1 MIESEVANSILV
13 PQDPLRGVA
22 APPTRLTEREALL
35 LFESD
40 DLGALSAVAT
50 RERDRRQG
58 DRAYYVVNR
67 HINYSNI
74 CILECAFCAFGK
86 RRRDPGAYEL
96 TVDEIAERAAA
107 AHEHGASEIHMVGG
121 LHPTWKFDFYLEILR
136 AIRAAAPRAAI
147 KAFTAIEILH
157 LGWIGKR
164 SLEATLSELQSAGLG
179 CLTGGGAEI
188 FAPAV
193 RNQICRGKESA
204 DEWLHVHRT
213 AHRHGIRSTATMLFG
228 HVESYADRVDHLRR
242 LRDLQDETGGFLAFL
257 PLPFKPA
264 HRLRHLPGPT
274 ESETLKTIAVARAFL
289 DNFPHIKAY
298 WISFGLEL
306 AQKALRFGADDLD
319 GTIEEERIYHMAGVD
334 SPVQQSAPALRQAI
348 LNAGYRPVLRNAF
361 YDELELVA

>member
-1 MIESEVANSILV
+1 MIELEVANSILV
-13 PQDPLRGVA
+13 LQNSPQAVT
-22 APPTRLTEREALL
+22 APPPRLTEREALL

-40 DLGALSAVAT
+40 DLAALSTLAT
-50 RERDRRQG
+50 QERDRRHG

-86 RRRDPGAYEL
+86 RRRDPAAYEL
-96 TVDEIAERAAA
+96 TINEIAERAAT
-107 AHEHGASEIHMVGG
+107 AHAHGASEIHMVGG
-121 LHPTWKFDFYLEILR
+121 LHPTWKFNVYLEILR
-136 AIRAAAPRAAI
+136 AIRAAAPHATI
-147 KAFTAIEILH
+147 KAFTAVEILH
-157 LGWIGKR
+157 LAWIGKR
-164 SLEATLSELQSAGLG
+164 SLDATLSELRSAGLG

-193 RNQICRGKESA
+193 RNQICRGKESGE
-204 DEWLHVHRT
+204 EWLQVHRT
-213 AHRHGIRSTATMLFG
+213 AHRHGVRSTATMLFG
-228 HVESYADRVDHLRR
+228 HVESYLDRVDHLRR

-274 ESETLKTIAVARAFL
+274 ESEMLKTIAVARAFL

-298 WISFGLEL
+298 WISLGLEL

-334 SPVQQSAPALRQAI
+334 SPVQQSTPTLRQAI

-361 YDELELVA
+361 YDEIGMVA